1 MVVEVL
7 DGTLEAR
14 IIHLLLEMYPA
25 TTKDLERELK
35 VKATLLDRTLKGM
48 VSRGLVELEP
58 LPDRTYVRLLRYDF
72 QFEGTKVSQRK
83 RVRHHG
89 KKPEEP
95 KDYEGP
101 MFG

>member
-7 DGTLEAR
+7 EGTLEAR

-35 VKATLLDRTLKGM
+35 VKGTLLDRALKGM

-58 LPDRTYVRLLRYDF
+58 LPDLTYVSLVRYDF
-72 QFEGTKVSQRK
+72 QFMGMKVSQRK

-89 KKPEEP
+89 KKPETP
-95 KDYEGP
+95 KDYQGP

>member
-7 DGTLEAR
+7 EGTLESR

-25 TTKDLERELK
+25 STRDLERELK
-35 VKATLLDRTLKGM
+35 VKPALLDRALKAM
-48 VSRGLVELEP
+48 ASRGLVELEP
-58 LPDRTYVRLLRYDF
+58 LPDLTYVRLLRYDF
-72 QFEGTKVSQRK
+72 QFTGTKVSQRK

-89 KKPEEP
+89 KKPETP

>member
-1 MVVEVL
+1 MTLEVL
-7 DGTLEAR
+7 EGTLESQ

-25 TTKDLERELK
+25 TTRDLQRELK
-35 VKATLLDRTLKGM
+35 VKPALIGRALKGM
-48 VSRGLVELEP
+48 ASRGLVEVEP

-72 QFEGTKVSQRK
+72 RFVGTKVSQRK

>member
-1 MVVEVL
+1 MVVEVRE
-7 DGTLEAR
+7 GTLESR

-35 VKATLLDRTLKGM
+35 VKPTLLNRTLKAM
-48 VSRGLVELEP
+48 TSRGLVEVEP

-72 QFEGTKVSQRK
+72 QFVGTKVSQRK
-83 RVRHHG
+83 RVRHRG
-89 KKPEEP
+89 KKPEAP

>member
-1 MVVEVL
+1 MVIEVL
-7 DGTLEAR
+7 EGTLESR

-35 VKATLLDRTLKGM
+35 VSPALLDRALKGM
-48 VSRGLVELEP
+48 ASRELVELEP
-58 LPDRTYVRLLRYDF
+58 LPGLTYVRLLRYDF
-72 QFEGTKVSQRK
+72 RFVGTKVSQRK

-95 KDYEGP
+95 KGYEGP